1 MILVYSY
8 SESISMIS
16 SLFPNRGYTGT
27 HEVEQP
33 VNITSLRDNELTNLC
48 MQVSEKSLAKVWDNE
63 DDEYW
68 ASYLKD

>member
-1 MILVYSY
+1 MTLAYSY
-8 SESISMIS
+8 SESISMIN
-16 SLFPNRGYTGT
+16 SLYPNRGYSGT
-27 HEVEQP
+27 RETEQL
-33 VNITSLRDNELTNLC
+33 VNIASLKDSELTNFC